1 MIPIEVYFFTAVF
14 IFTLIALV
22 RGFLKELG
30 VTTVMVVALFLLK
43 QFGAILEATV
53 QKAMT
58 VGAVQSIMP
67 SSAQGDPMQ
76 AAVFILFL
84 IFAAFIS
91 YHGETLAFSG
101 KAPKGGEGI
110 LLTAMIG
117 AANGYLIA
125 GSIWYYLDK
134 FGYPFTFMQLKA
146 EHLSGLAKAMV
157 PYLPLNLLGR
167 ELMAGVVPGQ
177 TPLLYVMIVLIL
189 LRVIR

>member
-1 MIPIEVYFFTAVF
+1 LIPIEVYFFTAVF
-14 IFTLIALV
+14 VFVLIALV

-30 VTTVMVVALFLLK
+30 VTTIVVVALFLLM
-43 QFGAILEATV
+43 QFGSLLEASINKAMMAGVV
-53 QKAMT
+53 QK
-58 VGAVQSIMP
+58 VMP
-67 SSAQGDPMQ
+67 ASAEGDPVQ
-76 AAVFILFL
+76 ATIFILFI

-91 YHGETLAFSG
+91 YHGETLAFTG

-125 GSIWYYLDK
+125 GSIWYYLHK
-134 FGYPFTFMQLKA
+134 YGYPFTFMHMKA
-146 EHLSGLAKAMV
+146 EDLSAVAKAMV
-157 PYLPLNLLGR
+157 PYLPLNLLGQ

-177 TPLLYVMIVLIL
+177 TPLLYIMVVLIL